1 MNPKITVLTPTYN
14 RSKYLEKLYESLKN
28 QTNKNFEWF
37 IIDDGSEDET
47 EQEVDKWKEDK
58 IINITYMYKENGGKH
73 KALNLA
79 IKHID
84 TVLTFIV
91 DSDDW
96 LTEDAIETIEYYY
109 NKYKDNKKIGGFSF
123 LRKYSNGTING
134 REFPK
139 NELIDNYI
147 NVRINANMLDDKA
160 EVYYTEILKQY
171 PFPEF
176 EGEKFISEDVIWIPI
191 AKKYDMVHIN
201 KAIYIGEYLEEGLTK
216 SDKKIKVHS
225 PLGMMEH
232 AKVLMYKECC
242 FKSKCKGT
250 ILYTIYGLIANK
262 KLLEI
267 YAQIRKKFLFI
278 LLLPISII
286 LYEKWK
292 KYI

>member
-1 MNPKITVLTPTYN
+1 MKPKITILTPTYN
-14 RSKYLEKLYESLKN
+14 RLTYLNKLYESLKK

-37 IIDDGSEDET
+37 IIDDGSEDGTDYEI
-47 EQEVDKWKEDK
+47 DKWIKDK
-58 IINITYMYKENGGKH
+58 IIDIKYMYKENGGKH
-73 KALNLA
+73 KALNTA
-79 IKHID
+79 IKNIN

-96 LTEDAIETIEYYY
+96 LTEDAIESVEYYY

-123 LRKYSNGTING
+123 LRKYSNGKING
-134 REFPK
+134 REFPE

-160 EVYYTEILKQY
+160 EVYYTEVLKQY

-242 FKSKCKGT
+242 FRSKCKGT

-267 YAQIRKKFLFI
+267 YAQIRQRFLFT

>member
-14 RSKYLEKLYESLKN
+14 RAKYLSKLYESLKK

-37 IIDDGSEDET
+37 IIDDGSIDET
-47 EQEVDKWKEDK
+47 KEKVEKWKKDGV
-58 IINITYMYKENGGKH
+58 ISINYMHKENGGKH
-73 KALNLA
+73 KALNVA
-79 IKHID
+79 IKNIN
-84 TVLTFIV
+84 TILTFIV

-123 LRKYSNGTING
+123 LRKYSNGLVNG

-139 NELIDNYI
+139 DELIDSYI

-160 EVYYTEILKQY
+160 EVYYTKILKQY

-176 EGEKFISEDVIWIPI
+176 DGEKFISEDVIWIPI
-191 AKKYDMVHIN
+191 AKQYDMVHIN
-201 KAIYIGEYLEEGLTK
+201 KAIYIGEYLEGGLTK

-262 KLLEI
+262 KLLDIFFGIE
-267 YAQIRKKFLFI
+267 QKFLFI
-278 LLLPISII
+278 ILLTVSAIF
-286 LYEKWK
+286 YKKWK

>member
-1 MNPKITVLTPTYN
+1 MKPKITILTPTYN
-14 RSKYLEKLYESLKN
+14 RLKYLNKLYESLKK

-37 IIDDGSEDET
+37 IIDDGSEDGTDHET
-47 EQEVDKWKEDK
+47 NKWIKDE
-58 IINITYMYKENGGKH
+58 IINIKYMYKENGGKH
-73 KALNLA
+73 KALNAA
-79 IKHID
+79 IKNIN

-96 LTEDAIETIEYYY
+96 LTEDAIEIVEYYY

-123 LRKYSNGTING
+123 LRKYTDGKING
-134 REFPK
+134 REFPE

-201 KAIYIGEYLEEGLTK
+201 KAIYVGEYLDGGLTK

-242 FKSKCKGT
+242 FRSKCKGT

-262 KLLEI
+262 KLLGI
-267 YAQIRKKFLFI
+267 YKQIRQKFLFI
-278 LLLPISII
+278 VLLPISII
-286 LYEKWK
+286 LYQKWK